1 MTKETTSRARKPK
14 RGQTREAL
22 MSAALELVV
31 KKAPFSALSLREVTK
46 KAGVVPT
53 AFYRHFPDMS
63 ALGLTLLDESFRTLR
78 QMMRQVRQQ
87 ELPNERMLR
96 GSVETYFTYVRN
108 NRAHFLFVSKEL
120 ASGTPTMRNAIRRE
134 IRMFTNELAMD
145 MARFPFLNHI
155 NAEDLQ
161 MMAGLVVNNVTA
173 LTQEML
179 ELEEIDESGQ
189 QEVLITAE
197 KQLRLIY
204 FGVGMWRSEK
214 NHS

>member
-1 MTKETTSRARKPK
+1 MTKESTSRTRKPK

-22 MSAALELVV
+22 MTAALELVV
-31 KKAPFSALSLREVTK
+31 KKAPFSALSLREDTK

-53 AFYRHFPDMS
+53 AFYRHFSDMS
-63 ALGLTLLDESFRTLR
+63 AMGLTLLDESFRTLR

-87 ELPNERMLR
+87 ELPNEHMLR
-96 GSVETYFTYVRN
+96 SSMETYFTYVRN

-145 MARFPFLNHI
+145 MARFPFLDHV

-179 ELEEIDESGQ
+179 ELEETDETGQ

-204 FGVGMWRSEK
+204 FGVGMWRSDK
-214 NHS
+214 NRS